1 MKAAPLAA
9 MAAAF
14 ALAALA
20 GCSRASAPAAATRT
34 IVIDKMAY
42 GPAPAPLRVG
52 DTLVWRNADIFRH
65 SATARNGAFDID
77 LQPRTSGQ
85 VTLKTAGAIDVYC
98 RYHPD
103 MTLRLVVEPRG

>member
-1 MKAAPLAA
+1 MRAPILAA
-9 MAAAF
+9 AVAAMMLGGA
-14 ALAALA
+14 A
-20 GCSRASAPAAATRT
+20 GCSRAPAPAAATRT

-42 GPAPAPLRVG
+42 GPAPPGLMVG

-77 LQPRTSGQ
+77 LQPGASGE
-85 VTLKTAGAIDVYC
+85 VTLKSPGVIDVYC

-103 MTLRLVVEPRG
+103 MTLRLTVNSR